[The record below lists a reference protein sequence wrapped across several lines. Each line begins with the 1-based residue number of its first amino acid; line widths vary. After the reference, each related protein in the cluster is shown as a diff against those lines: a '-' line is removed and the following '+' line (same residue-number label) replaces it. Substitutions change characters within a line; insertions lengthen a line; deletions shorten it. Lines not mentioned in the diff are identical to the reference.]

1 MINLLKS
8 IDFYLEK
15 GYEDAYATSK
25 VAQDIILSKIAKSN
39 YRNNITI
46 KGGVVMFNITNDKR
60 RATVDIDIDLIRYS
74 LEDKSILL
82 LFDKLNQIDDGI
94 KIIVNKKIKPLK
106 HQDYHGKRVNIALKD
121 SFGNQIETKIDIG
134 VHNNLDIEQEE
145 YMFNFEVFNNSM
157 TLLIN
162 TKEQI
167 FVEKLLSMLKHGI
180 RTTRYKDIYDF
191 YYLITEGNMDKTL
204 LIKLINI
211 YCINSDLK
219 INTTSEIANEL
230 SKIFNNDNFL
240 ENVQNSR
247 YNWIEEEINIVLD
260 TIIDF
265 VKQLEPLG
273 V

>member
-1 MINLLKS
+1 
-8 IDFYLEK
+8 
-15 GYEDAYATSK
+15 
-25 VAQDIILSKIAKSN
+25 
-39 YRNNITI
+39 
-46 KGGVVMFNITNDKR
+46 MFNITNDKR

-82 LFDKLNQIDDGI
+82 LFDKLNQIDDRI
-94 KIIVNKKIKPLK
+94 KIIVNKKIKPLN
-106 HQDYHGKRVNIALKD
+106 HQNYHGKRVNIALKD
-121 SFGNQIETKIDIG
+121 LFGNQIETKIDVG

-191 YYLITEGNMDKTL
+191 YYLITEGNMDKVW

-230 SKIFNNDNFL
+230 SKIFKNANFL
-240 ENVQNSR
+240 KNVQNSR
-247 YNWIEEEINIVLD
+247 YNWLGEEINNVLD

-265 VKQLEPLG
+265 VKQLEPL
-273 V
+273 VV